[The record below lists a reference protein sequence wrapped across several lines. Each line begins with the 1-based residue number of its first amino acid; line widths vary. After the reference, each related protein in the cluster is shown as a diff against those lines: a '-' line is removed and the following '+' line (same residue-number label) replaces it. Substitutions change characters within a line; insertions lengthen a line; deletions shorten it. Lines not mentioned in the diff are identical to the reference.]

1 MIKRKLVKFGASWCA
16 PCNMASKMLK
26 SFDPELVQEVDITKD
41 AELAEQYGIK
51 NIPTFVLINANGDEI
66 DRFNGFNAK
75 SLKEAIDKIS

>member
-16 PCNMASKMLK
+16 PCKSASKMLQA
-26 SFDPELVQEVDITKD
+26 FDPELVQEVDITTD
-41 AELAEQYGIK
+41 GALAEQYGIK

-66 DRFNGFNAK
+66 DRFNTFNPK